1 MKSSHKGFAEGTLFA
16 LNIFIVVLLIAGD
29 SLVVPRWLQ
38 PVGRMHPLILHFPIV
53 ILMLA
58 MVMEFFRYRAEFI
71 NEKLYQTF
79 TSYLLLLGA
88 LLSSIT
94 VIMGLFLS
102 RESGYEGY
110 TLQWHKWFG
119 VSVAFAGYG
128 VYLIRHTSKYT
139 VRSAKAGAII
149 TVFCLIVAGH
159 LGGNL
164 THGNDFVLGPVMD
177 KSKNVVPI
185 DQALVYNDVIRPI
198 FEVKCQSCHNID
210 KKKGGLMLTDSAAIM
225 KGGKTGKLFIAGDP
239 TMSLLLQRV
248 HLPETEKKHMPPT
261 GKTQLTDDEK
271 MLLYLWVKSKAG
283 FSKKVIDLPANDS
296 LRMIAATHLKPAE
309 SEEEVYDFSAANE
322 KEIQK
327 LNNNY
332 RVVYPLAS
340 ESPALAVNIYNKS
353 TYNVKVLDELSSI
366 KKQVV
371 SLDLNKMPVKDA
383 DLKTI
388 AKFENLRRLNLNFSD
403 ITGKG
408 LKELA
413 GLKYLK
419 SISLTGVKLN
429 IADVKQLVA
438 IKSLNELAVW
448 DSGLN
453 PADLQS
459 LQKQNPKL
467 SLLTGFKDD
476 GKALKLT
483 GPQLKNTAVIFKQN
497 YALQL
502 SNPIKGADIRYT
514 TDGSVPDSIKAASYK
529 PGIVFTQSTVIRTR
543 AFKAGWIGS
552 DTVQFN
558 VYKCA
563 YTPDSISF
571 VKYPDDK
578 YKGDGAKTII
588 DKELGG
594 DNFGNGK
601 WVASQKD
608 LAVIMWFNKPIDLHS
623 VSLNVMRNTGSQI
636 FLPAGVEVWGG
647 SDQNHL
653 KLLSTLKTAAPK
665 KSDPFA
671 LIPLEC
677 KLKSEQKISCIKL
690 VAQPLKSV
698 PAWHPA
704 KGKPG
709 WVFLDE
715 VFLN

>member
-58 MVMEFFRYRAEFI
+58 MVMEFFRYRAEFAE
-71 NEKLYQTF
+71 EKLYQNF

-102 RESGYEGY
+102 REPGYEGD

-119 VSVAFAGYG
+119 VSVAFTGYG

-139 VRSAKAGAII
+139 ARLAKAGAVV

-164 THGNDFVLGPVMD
+164 THGQDFVLGPVMD
-177 KSKNVVPI
+177 RSKNAVSI

-198 FEVKCQSCHNID
+198 FEVKCQSCHNPD
-210 KKKGGLMLTDSAAIM
+210 KMKGGLMLTDSAAIL

-239 TMSLLLQRV
+239 AMSLLLQRV

-271 MLLYLWVKSKAG
+271 MLLYLWIKSKAG
-283 FSKKVIDLPANDS
+283 FSKKVIDLPAADS
-296 LRMIAATHLKPAE
+296 LRMIAATRLKPAE
-309 SEEEVYDFSAANE
+309 STEEVYDFSAADE
-322 KEIQK
+322 KEVKK

-332 RVVYPLAS
+332 RAVYPLAN

-353 TYNVKVLDELSSI
+353 TYNVKVLDELSSV

-383 DLKTI
+383 DLKTV
-388 AKFENLRRLNLNFSD
+388 AKFENLRRLNINFSD
-403 ITGKG
+403 VTGKG

-419 SISLTGVKLN
+419 SISLAGVKLN
-429 IADVKQLVA
+429 IADVKQLIT

-467 SLLTGFKDD
+467 GLLTGFKDD

-483 GPQLKNTAVIFKQN
+483 NPQLKNTAVIFKQN

-514 TDGSVPDSIKAASYK
+514 TDGSVPDSLHSTSYK
-529 PGIVFTQSTVIRTR
+529 SGVVFTQSTVIRAR
-543 AFKAGWIGS
+543 AFKTGWTGS

-571 VKYPDDK
+571 IKYPDDK
-578 YKGDGAKTII
+578 YKGEGAKTII

-594 DNFGNGK
+594 GNFGNGK
-601 WVASQKD
+601 WLASQKD
-608 LAVIMWFNKPIDLHS
+608 MAVMMWFNKSIDLHS
-623 VSLNVMRNTGSQI
+623 VSLNVMRNTGPQI
-636 FLPAGVEVWGG
+636 FLPAEVEVWGG
-647 SDQNHL
+647 VDQNHL
-653 KLLSTLKTAAPK
+653 KLLSSVKTETPYK
-665 KSDPFA
+665 TDQFA

-677 KLKSEQKISCIKL
+677 KLKSAQQVSCIKL
-690 VAQPLKSV
+690 VTKPLKSV